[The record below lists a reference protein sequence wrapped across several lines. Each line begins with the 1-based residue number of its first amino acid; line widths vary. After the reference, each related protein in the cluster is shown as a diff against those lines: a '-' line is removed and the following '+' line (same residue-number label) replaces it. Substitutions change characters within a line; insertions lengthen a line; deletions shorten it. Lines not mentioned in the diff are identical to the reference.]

1 MVAGPFKL
9 IVNQGPRP
17 SQEYELTNEVYVLG
31 REAGNDLVI
40 EDSQISRRHA
50 RLTRQGSS
58 YLIEDLSSTNGTF
71 VNGRRIAAPTL
82 LSNGDKLGL
91 ADTVLLSV
99 VAPMPTLGS
108 DETLVGG
115 VADAL
120 GATAVNAP
128 VPTQPAFAPPPP
140 PPATRSRQPVPPPPP
155 PARSVMPPPPPQAVY
170 MPPPGAQAAYMP
182 PPAMQPAGTHNTRRT
197 LLIGC
202 GCLILILIVV
212 VIALVAWSFID
223 CKSFSSIFKFL
234 FPPLAC

>member
-1 MVAGPFKL
+1 MAAGPFKL

-17 SQEYELTNEVYVLG
+17 DQEYELTNEIYALG

-40 EDSQISRRHA
+40 EDSQVSRRHA
-50 RLTRQGSS
+50 RLTRQGTS
-58 YLIEDLSSTNGTF
+58 YFIEDLGSTNGTF
-71 VNGRRIAAPTL
+71 VNGRRITAPTL
-82 LSNGDKLGL
+82 LSNNDKLGL

-108 DETLVGG
+108 DETLVDG

-140 PPATRSRQPVPPPPP
+140 PPVSRQPVPPPPP
-155 PARSVMPPPPPQAVY
+155 VRPVMPPPP
-170 MPPPGAQAAYMP
+170 GAQAYMP
-182 PPAMQPAGTHNTRRT
+182 PPAMQPAGTNNTRRT

>member
-17 SQEYELTNEVYVLG
+17 SQEYELTNEVYILG
-31 REAGNDLVI
+31 REAGSDLVI
-40 EDSQISRRHA
+40 EDSQVSRRHA
-50 RLTRQGSS
+50 KLTRQGTS
-58 YLIEDLSSTNGTF
+58 YLIEDLGSTNGTF
-71 VNGRRIAAPTL
+71 VNGRRIAAQTL
-82 LSNGDKLGL
+82 LSNGDKVGL
-91 ADTVLLSV
+91 ADTILLSV

-108 DETLVGG
+108 DETLVG

-120 GATAVNAP
+120 GATAVNP
-128 VPTQPAFAPPPP
+128 PIPTQPAFTPPP
-140 PPATRSRQPVPPPPP
+140 PPASRQPVPPPP

-170 MPPPGAQAAYMP
+170 APPLAA
-182 PPAMQPAGTHNTRRT
+182 QPAGVNNTRRT

-212 VIALVAWSFID
+212 MIALVAWSFID

-234 FPPLAC
+234 FPPLVC